1 MDKKDQR
8 VVAWRELLPSWV
20 LDQDVISFLGTEKIE
35 LIVVFDEK
43 FRCGTSEKPL
53 IVLRGM
59 KSSNESLKAREQL
72 FDEWELLE

>member
-20 LDQDVISFLGTEKIE
+20 FDQDVISFLGTEKIE

-43 FRCGTSEKPL
+43 FHCGTSDRPL

-59 KSSNESLKAREQL
+59 KPSNESLKAREQL
-72 FDEWELLE
+72 FDEWELFE